1 MADHR
6 FFPKPEPLPIPQVA
20 ELTGAAL
27 TSPAPDQVKIG
38 DVASLDQAQAGDI
51 CFYASVKHE
60 TAFLNTKATAC
71 FVKSVPDTVPKNVV
85 LLTVA
90 NPEQAFAKIARHLY
104 TADITPGTH
113 PSAVIDPTA
122 TLGQGCR
129 IEAGVV
135 IGAQVTIGDN
145 VHIKANTVIEAG
157 VQIGRNSRIGANCVI
172 SHALIGDRVILHGGT
187 VIGSDGFGYVA
198 TAAGH
203 EKIPQLGR
211 AILQDDVEIG
221 ACTTIDRGAL
231 ADTVIGAGTKI
242 DNLVQIGH
250 NCHIGQHCVI
260 AGHVGISG
268 SVNLGDFVALGGQV
282 GIADH
287 ANIASGVQIAA
298 KSGVPS
304 SLPKPGVYG
313 GTPVKPMA
321 DWRREVA
328 TLNRL
333 VKQSRK
339 KANRSDE

>member
-6 FFPKPEPLPIPQVA
+6 FFPKPAPLPITQVA
-20 ELTGAAL
+20 NLTGA
-27 TSPAPDQVKIG
+27 TREAPEQPDATVTG
-38 DVASLDQAQAGDI
+38 VASLDQAQAGDI
-51 CFYASVKHE
+51 CFYASAKHE
-60 TAFLNTKATAC
+60 AAFLGTKATAC
-71 FVKSVPDTVPKNVV
+71 FVKSVPDAAPENVI
-85 LLTVA
+85 LLTTA

-104 TADITPGTH
+104 TTEVTPAIH
-113 PSAVIDPTA
+113 PNAVIDPSV
-122 TLGQGCR
+122 TLGDGCC

-135 IGAQVTIGDN
+135 IGQNVNIGEN

-172 SHALIGDRVILHGGT
+172 SHALIGDRVILHGGV

-211 AILQDDVEIG
+211 AIIQDDVEIG

-231 ADTVIGAGTKI
+231 GDTVIGAGTKI

-250 NCHIGQHCVI
+250 NCQIGQHCVI